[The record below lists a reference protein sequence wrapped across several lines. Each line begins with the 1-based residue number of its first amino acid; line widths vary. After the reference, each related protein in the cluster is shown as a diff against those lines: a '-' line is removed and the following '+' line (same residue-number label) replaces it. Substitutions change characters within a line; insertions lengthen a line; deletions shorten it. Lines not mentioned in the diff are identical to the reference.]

1 MANILNCCAF
11 FFIIIIY
18 LFIYLFKFGSS
29 GKYYLKAFNFSVLVD
44 SSNKENSEKVLKEAI
59 TR

>member
-1 MANILNCCAF
+1 MANVLNCCAF
-11 FFIIIIY
+11 FFYYYY